1 MRVILAGLFVVV
13 GIFLVFLLLGPWLER
28 LHPLLSMLLIAVIA
42 GVGFLGLCLAALV
55 IFNAPDIK
63 IKQAAEYD
71 KQVREW
77 EAQGLLT
84 VTNYK
89 FTRAL
94 RADEDE
100 AIEEEDEDSAEVSG
114 PHYFFELD
122 NGSVLY
128 LCGHYLSNLETFYD
142 NSLLDGASVF
152 NPVDLLQAPDAHQVT
167 NGMNYVPFPA
177 GNMGMGSFAGSPPFF
192 LTVKRHQVD
201 DRIVQVLCN
210 ATAPVLARVPS
221 TFWDN
226 PYWQTHFPNDGD
238 IITER
243 TYDELL
249 AGA

>member
-1 MRVILAGLFVVV
+1 MRLILAGLFVVV
-13 GIFLVFLLLGPWLER
+13 GIFLVFLLLGPWLEH
-28 LHPLLSMLLIAVIA
+28 LPPLLSMLLIAVIA

-55 IFNAPDIK
+55 IFNAPDPTSK
-63 IKQAAEYD
+63 SAAEYE
-71 KQVREW
+71 KQMREW

-89 FTRAL
+89 FTRAF

-122 NGSVLY
+122 NGTVLY
-128 LCGHYLSNLETFYD
+128 LCGHYLPETGAV
-142 NSLLDGASVF
+142 LDG
-152 NPVDLLQAPDAHQVT
+152 PDAFDGEDPSYLEDADLIPDLGLTADEAADELDARNVREGHFS
-167 NGMNYVPFPA
+167 YVIS
-177 GNMGMGSFAGSPPFF
+177 SFE
-192 LTVKRHQVD
+192 LTVKRHSVE
-201 DRIVQVLCN
+201 DRIVQVSCDMALIMD
-210 ATAPVLARVPS
+210 TVPA
-221 TFWDN
+221 TFWNN